1 MMRWCVET
9 INTCSQT
16 FFPYYNGFRYYIW
29 VFWTLFF
36 TSFYFS
42 FTLTKTKRKNG
53 RQIDYF
59 DVTVCNLYQFVIILS
74 LVVEKICEDE
84 LRQKLLF
91 IFELKFGKRW
101 KFILRTSI
109 GLCFWQFSFFMF
121 IGFIEKKLRDTFFPK
136 SHIIILKNCKSKERN
151 NFFTLS

>member
-1 MMRWCVET
+1 MVDEFEGLIIMMRWCVET

-74 LVVEKICEDE
+74 LVVEKNMWRWIETKIVIY
-84 LRQKLLF
+84 LWIKVWKKMKIYSQNIYRSLF
-91 IFELKFGKRW
+91 LTSLIFHVYWVYWEKAQRHF
-101 KFILRTSI
+101 
-109 GLCFWQFSFFMF
+109 FS
-121 IGFIEKKLRDTFFPK
+121 
-136 SHIIILKNCKSKERN
+136 
-151 NFFTLS
+151 